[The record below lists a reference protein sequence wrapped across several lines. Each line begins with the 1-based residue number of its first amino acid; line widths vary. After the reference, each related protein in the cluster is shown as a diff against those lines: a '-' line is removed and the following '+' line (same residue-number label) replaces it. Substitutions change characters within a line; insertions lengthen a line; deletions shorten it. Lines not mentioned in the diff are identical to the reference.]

1 MRGKASV
8 KSMRQ
13 LFHPCAPD
21 FIANI
26 CHASC
31 CRSSTDPTGIAVT
44 VTGPTEAQRI
54 EGRGGTVDR
63 RTWRIQPVNKRCP
76 FQHPETH
83 LCTIHDDDEPFGC
96 IASPFTITN
105 RGTLIVRNRYRLLR
119 CYRAPGAIE
128 VYRAHRRSL
137 DIILGSVQ
145 AGQLAAYLDTGGT
158 DDYPL
163 DINDHIAGW
172 LLDKSDRSKP
182 GEVG

>member
-1 MRGKASV
+1 
-8 KSMRQ
+8 
-13 LFHPCAPD
+13 
-21 FIANI
+21 
-26 CHASC
+26 
-31 CRSSTDPTGIAVT
+31 
-44 VTGPTEAQRI
+44 
-54 EGRGGTVDR
+54 
-63 RTWRIQPVNKRCP
+63 
-76 FQHPETH
+76 
-83 LCTIHDDDEPFGC
+83 
-96 IASPFTITN
+96 
-105 RGTLIVRNRYRLLR
+105 LLR

-163 DINDHIAGW
+163 DINDQIAGW